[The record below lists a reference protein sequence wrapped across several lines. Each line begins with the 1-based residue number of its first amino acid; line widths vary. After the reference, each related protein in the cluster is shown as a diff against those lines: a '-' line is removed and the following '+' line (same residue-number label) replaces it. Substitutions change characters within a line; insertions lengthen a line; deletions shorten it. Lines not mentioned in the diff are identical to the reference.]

1 MTQPLQLRQYQID
14 IAEMATE
21 LLNEHKIAYL
31 SMQVRTGK
39 TITAFETAKRYGAK
53 CVLFVTKKKAIS
65 SIEQDYLSNYKSAFV
80 CFCVNYE
87 SIHKLPLV
95 NFDLIILD
103 EAHCLGQFPKPA
115 IRTEEIKKLA
125 FNKAIIYLSG
135 TPSPESYSQLFHQFW
150 VSSYSPFE
158 EKNFYQWA
166 KRYVTL
172 GVKYV
177 YNRQLTDYSNA
188 RKELIDEKCQHLF
201 ISYSQEDAGF
211 QMPVNEHF
219 HYVPM
224 IAKTYAIANK
234 LRQEHICLFDGMTL
248 EADTEVLL
256 LNKLHQLYSGTV
268 IIAQEDKQV
277 NAIIDYSKVQYIFD
291 TFKGKKIAIFYKY
304 QSEARLIQ
312 HHMAT
317 LSIDHTTDP
326 IEFRDSSIPV
336 FISQIQSGRE
346 GINLSCADCLIMY
359 NIDFSAVSYWQ
370 ARARLQTKDRDKPAD
385 VHWIF
390 AKNGIE
396 DRIYKAVSNKKDYTL
411 NYFRRDEKN
420 DTRIAI

>member
-21 LLNEHKIAYL
+21 LLIDYKIAYL

-39 TITAFETAKRYGAK
+39 TITAFETAKRFGAK

-65 SIEQDYLSNYKSAFV
+65 SIELDYLSNYKSDFV
-80 CFCVNYE
+80 CYCVNYE
-87 SIHKLPLV
+87 SIHKLPIV
-95 NFDLIILD
+95 SFDLIILD
-103 EAHCLGQFPKPA
+103 EAHCLSQFPKPA
-115 IRTEEIKKLA
+115 NRTEDIKRLA
-125 FNKAIIYLSG
+125 IGKPIIYLSG
-135 TPSPESYSQLFHQFW
+135 TPSPESYSQLYHQFW
-150 VSSYSPFE
+150 VSSFSPFE

-166 KRYVTL
+166 KKYVTL

-177 YNRQLTDYSNA
+177 FNRQLTEYSNA
-188 RKELIDEKCQHLF
+188 RKELIDEKCQNLF

-219 HYVPM
+219 HHITM
-224 IAKTYAIANK
+224 SDKTYAIADK
-234 LRQEHICLFDGMTL
+234 LRKEHICKFDGMIL

-268 IIAQEDKQV
+268 IIASEEKQIS
-277 NAIIDYSKVQYIFD
+277 AIIDYSKVQYIFSQ
-291 TFKGKKIAIFYKY
+291 FKGKKIAIFYKY
-304 QSEARLIQ
+304 QSEARMLQ
-312 HHMAT
+312 QFMNDNDT
-317 LSIDHTTDP
+317 YFTTDP
-326 IEFRDSSIPV
+326 IEFKDKQIQV

-346 GINLSCADCLIMY
+346 GINLSCADCLIMF

-370 ARARLQTKDRDKPAD
+370 ARARLQTKDRDNPAD

-390 AKNGIE
+390 SKNGIE

-411 NYFRRDEKN
+411 NYFRRDEKG
-420 DTRIAI
+420 